1 MATIMA
7 AGASLDH
14 VRPSSWAKE
23 KTKTT
28 SLRTRRSKLWAR
40 C

>member
-1 MATIMA
+1 MA

-14 VRPSSWAKE
+14 VRLSSWAKE

-28 SLRTRRSKLWAR
+28 SLRARRYKLWAH